1 MKLKQR
7 TSHKTWDDSN
17 IFSLTYINFILVELH
32 HTRAQEIISS
42 CYLLKIAFFEKI
54 DEWIMNIPNPNL
66 HSEVF
71 FPIYYYQFL
80 FLSFWAIGSLNTQDR
95 KTSVAF
101 NACATLEGRRPVLAA
116 DTRAFN

>member
-1 MKLKQR
+1 MKLKHR
-7 TSHKTWDDSN
+7 IKPAWDDSN

-80 FLSFWAIGSLNTQDR
+80 FLYFWASGSLTPRIGKQALL
-95 KTSVAF
+95 SMHAQL
-101 NACATLEGRRPVLAA
+101 TLKGRRPVLAA